1 MNDKTIKK
9 LVTWSQN
16 TMGIVFFTV
25 KEDNGIVN
33 LVSKDTILK
42 GVNTNTVTIH
52 LNSEL
57 FPDDVAMI
65 TLNIIDKIIELGYK
79 KLLVGDIFTFDTD
92 KLFYGKEAIERF
104 EQRHYDFVREKVM
117 HDILLDYKLRQVNA
131 FNC

>member
-79 KLLVGDIFTFDTD
+79 I
-92 KLFYGKEAIERF
+92 
-104 EQRHYDFVREKVM
+104 
-117 HDILLDYKLRQVNA
+117 
-131 FNC
+131 